1 MPSVRTSQAWVP
13 FAQGRLFAK
22 HWRPAVAADSRAP
35 IVLLHDSLGCV
46 ALWRDFP
53 KQLAQ
58 ATRREVIAYDQQGFG
73 QSDPYPGRLDHH
85 FIEAEAQGA
94 FAALCEQLA
103 LPRVIVFGHSVGGA
117 MAAGCA
123 AAHPE
128 RCLAVVTES
137 AQAFVE
143 ARTLEGV
150 GAAKQAFSEAG
161 QLERL
166 QRYHGDKAAWVLSAW
181 VETWLDEGFR
191 DWNLNASL
199 ARVRCPLLALH
210 GDEDEFGSPRQPE
223 RYATL
228 TAGPALMRL
237 LPGCGHV
244 PHRERPE
251 AVLEAVVPFLAE
263 LAD

>member
-1 MPSVRTSQAWVP
+1 MLPVSSQPAWVP
-13 FAQGRLFAK
+13 FEQGCLFVK
-22 HWRPAVAADSRAP
+22 RWRPAGVADARAP

-53 KQLAQ
+53 EQLAQ
-58 ATRREVIAYDQQGFG
+58 ATRREVIAYDRLGFG
-73 QSDPYPGRLDHH
+73 QSAPHPGRLGRD

-103 LPRVIVFGHSVGGA
+103 LSRFIAFGHSVGGA

-123 AAHPE
+123 AAHPA

-150 GAAKQAFSEAG
+150 GAAKLAFAEAG

-166 QRYHGDKAAWVLSAW
+166 EKYHGDKAPWVLSAW
-181 VETWLDEGFR
+181 VDTWLDEGFR
-191 DWNLNASL
+191 GWTLDASL
-199 ARVRCPLLALH
+199 VRVRCPLLALH
-210 GDEDEFGSPRQPE
+210 GDADEFGSPRQPE

-228 TAGPALMRL
+228 AAGPAQMRL

-244 PHRERPE
+244 PHREQPE
-251 AVLEAVVPFLAE
+251 AVLDAVVPFLAR